1 MLSDHVSPSFTE
13 RTSYRGTEQ
22 FQSIKFICDL
32 FKLFLSFFFRN
43 EVDLDRHMM
52 IVLSPAP
59 RPLPRKFFLLSDVKF
74 MDFKWFYLYLYKLIW
89 DQKSI
94 FVNIHVHATL
104 HMICKDLHVSS
115 KIVYRFM
122 GIILNFKRSIWKVSD
137 TCINHNYRNQR
148 KRLSQI
154 ILADSFYSLYYRQS
168 WCFSACKYWA
178 VLVCYCLNAPLEISF
193 LRWRT
198 RLQYFFS
205 LWCQSCW

>member
-1 MLSDHVSPSFTE
+1 M
-13 RTSYRGTEQ
+13 
-22 FQSIKFICDL
+22 ICL
-32 FKLFLSFFFRN
+32 NCFCLFFFQEWGWFRSPYDDS
-43 EVDLDRHMM
+43 VVSSSKAIAKKVFSAQWCQIYGLQM
-52 IVLSPAP
+52 ILFISVQTYMGPEI
-59 RPLPRKFFLLSDVKF
+59 
-74 MDFKWFYLYLYKLIW
+74 Y
-89 DQKSI
+89 
-94 FVNIHVHATL
+94 
-104 HMICKDLHVSS
+104 ICKHTCTRYSPYDLQRLDVSS